1 MFQRE
6 LHCSFCG
13 RGEKEVAK
21 LVAGA
26 KAYIC
31 DECVAIATSIMREST
46 QGAEER
52 ATESKGDE

>member
-13 RGEKEVAK
+13 RGENEVAK
-21 LVAGA
+21 LVAGV

-31 DECVAIATSIMREST
+31 DECVAIATTIMREST
-46 QGAEER
+46 QGDEER
-52 ATESKGDE
+52 ATEFKRDE